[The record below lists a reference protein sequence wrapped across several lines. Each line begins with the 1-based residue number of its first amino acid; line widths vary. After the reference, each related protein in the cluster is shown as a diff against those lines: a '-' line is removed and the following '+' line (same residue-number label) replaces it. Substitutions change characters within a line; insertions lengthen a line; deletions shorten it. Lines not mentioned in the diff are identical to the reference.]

1 MERPSIKKEI
11 EVKHKRSFIQQP
23 TFEKQDELARKRTG
37 RIVAQWLLWLEEDPL
52 L

>member
-11 EVKHKRSFIQQP
+11 KVKQKRSFIQP

-37 RIVAQWLLWLEEDPL
+37 RIVAQWLLWVEEDPL